1 MPASIPHHGN
11 PPMAKAR
18 ASRSACFFA
27 GQIAF
32 FAGAL
37 LAMDGR
43 AAELSSTGR
52 LTVQGSYETNPE
64 LLRRN
69 ERHVAEKQL
78 SPGLVGELLG
88 ETYGIDFDLGM
99 SMVRTSDE
107 TVTPDSLR
115 YDTTVGGRVD
125 AELFRLTGSVD
136 YSKQAFD
143 NTEFNDDELTTDAGS
158 ASVSNNETVDDI
170 TLTSRLEHDWS
181 ERSTVFLEDAYRVV
195 SFTGGNSTDFTNVS
209 LSSGVVY
216 QWSETLAVT
225 PGFEVRRFDPADN
238 APTDIVEGSLGF
250 EQQLNDTTA
259 YDVTIGM
266 LKTGDEAQV
275 TFDATF
281 EKLFQD
287 YFLQLNG
294 NRQLSPNDEGELQD
308 RRTFG
313 LDISRELSD
322 RTRAGIDAIWTK
334 SEDLDSRRLG
344 FNISHDVNQDVLI
357 GFSMDAV
364 QSISENAVG
373 DTKTMQY
380 RADPFVNWIVA
391 ENLSARLSYRELWE
405 DTDAL
410 GSVNT
415 RRVTLA
421 VTYTK
426 TLN

>member
-1 MPASIPHHGN
+1 MKKS
-11 PPMAKAR
+11 R

-27 GQIAF
+27 GQVAF
-32 FAGAL
+32 IVGVL

-43 AAELSSTGR
+43 AAEMTSTGR
-52 LTVQGSYETNPE
+52 LTVQGSYETNPA

-78 SPGLVGELLG
+78 SPNLVGELLG

-115 YDTTVGGRVD
+115 YDTIVSGNVD
-125 AELFRLTGSVD
+125 AELFRLSGSVD
-136 YSKQAFD
+136 YSRQAFD
-143 NTEFNDDELTTDAGS
+143 NTEFNDNELTTDAGT
-158 ASVSNNETVDDI
+158 ATVSDDETVDDV
-170 TLTSRLEHDWS
+170 TLTSRIERDWS
-181 ERSTVFLEDAYRVV
+181 ERSTVFLQDSYRVV
-195 SFTGGNSTDFTNVS
+195 SFTGGDSTDFTNAAI
-209 LSSGVVY
+209 SSGVDY
-216 QWSETLAVT
+216 EWSETLTVT

-238 APTDIVEGSLGF
+238 APINIVEGSLGLN
-250 EQQLNDTTA
+250 QQFDETTS
-259 YDVTIGM
+259 YEVTIGM
-266 LKTGDEAQV
+266 LRASGDAKV
-275 TFDATF
+275 TFDASF
-281 EKLFQD
+281 EKVFQE
-287 YFLQLNG
+287 YVLLLNG
-294 NRQLSPNDEGELQD
+294 NRQLSPDDEGDLQD

-313 LDISRELSD
+313 IDVSRELSE
-322 RTRAGIDAIWTK
+322 RTRAGVDAVWSK
-334 SEDLDSRRLG
+334 NEDLDSRRLG
-344 FNISHDVNQDVLI
+344 FNISHDVNPDVLI

-421 VTYTK
+421 VTYTQPF
-426 TLN
+426 N